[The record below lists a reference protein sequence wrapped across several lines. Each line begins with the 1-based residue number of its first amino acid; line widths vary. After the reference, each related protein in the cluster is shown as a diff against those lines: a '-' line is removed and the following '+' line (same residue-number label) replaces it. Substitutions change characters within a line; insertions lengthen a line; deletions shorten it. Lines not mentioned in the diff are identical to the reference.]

1 MQNTVLIMNGLQY
14 LVLLFWDSSLHQFLV
29 SPPTVENCTSTTPTK
44 TIDDLS
50 DMDLLTSD
58 DDEVFEINIVENKSG
73 GNQPDCEDILSE
85 EEWA

>member
-1 MQNTVLIMNGLQY
+1 MLS
-14 LVLLFWDSSLHQFLV
+14 WDSSLQPILV
-29 SPPTVENCTSTTPTK
+29 SPPTVVSTTPASPDPTPTK

-73 GNQPDCEDILSE
+73 GSQLDCEDISSE